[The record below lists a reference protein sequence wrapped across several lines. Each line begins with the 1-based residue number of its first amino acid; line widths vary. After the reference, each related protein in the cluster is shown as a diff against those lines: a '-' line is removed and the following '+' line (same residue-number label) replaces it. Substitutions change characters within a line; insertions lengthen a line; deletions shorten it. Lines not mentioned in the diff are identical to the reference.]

1 MSKKGSIG
9 FKKYKLYTF
18 LIGENIYSYFNL
30 DKSIHVLFATFQSQA
45 PDPGSGGLKIWRGVS
60 PFCAV
65 KFGFPTMGASFE

>member
-18 LIGENIYSYFNL
+18 LIGENIYPYFNL

-45 PDPGSGGLKIWRGVS
+45 PDPGLGGLKI
-60 PFCAV
+60 
-65 KFGFPTMGASFE
+65 